1 MDETPTHRRTIT
13 IDCVERD
20 ETMVVTGVLVDE
32 RPWADDEDVRTLHRM
47 ELTFTVDQS
56 TMEITDA
63 QAAMGAHPH
72 EECPT
77 ITPAFRSL
85 IGLSVN
91 RGFNRAVQERVG
103 RQRGC
108 SHLEFLARAMGP
120 ATVQS
125 VASAA
130 RRRGQRFVSE
140 GESRTSSAWL
150 VNTCHLFGAGGIGLE
165 KMRRGWQ
172 PGQNR
177 YPTPSLV
184 TLRRLDREAD
194 RPAD

>member
-1 MDETPTHRRTIT
+1 MDEAPTHRRTIT

-32 RPWADDEDVRTLHRM
+32 RPWADADDVRTLHRM
-47 ELTFTVDQS
+47 ELTFTVDQA
-56 TMEITDA
+56 TMEITDVGA
-63 QAAMGAHPH
+63 GMGAQPH
-72 EECPT
+72 EECST

-103 RQRGC
+103 RERGC

-140 GESRTSSAWL
+140 GETRTPSAWL
-150 VNTCHLFGAGGIGLE
+150 VNTCHLWGAGGIGAE
-165 KMRRGWQ
+165 KMQRGWR
-172 PGQNR
+172 PGQVR

-184 TLRRLDREAD
+184 TLRRLDRE
-194 RPAD
+194 RGTSTE